1 MTRIEGHVPHHAVV
15 NLSALAG
22 ELLQQARG
30 HPARRAAR
38 TVAAS
43 TSQRATLIAA
53 LEGAELAE
61 HDAPAAATL
70 HVLSG
75 RVRLRTADRG
85 WDIEEGSLLPVP
97 PERHGVVALADAV
110 FLLTVALR

>member
-1 MTRIEGHVPHHAVV
+1 MTRIQGHVPHHAVV
-15 NLSALAG
+15 NLTALAA
-22 ELLQQARG
+22 ELLEEARK
-30 HPARRAAR
+30 HPARRTAR

-43 TSQRATLIAA
+43 TSQRATLIVA
-53 LEGAELAE
+53 LDGAELAE

-75 RVRLRTADRG
+75 RVRLRTADHE
-85 WDIEEGSLLPVP
+85 WDIEEGELFPVP